1 MKRVIFLFLTF
12 ISACTP
18 TKHKEQHFWKVYYDL
33 GTAAFYAKN
42 YSEAIAHFHRA
53 LRVNSDEPRIWN
65 SLGLAYMEVKEYKKA
80 EESFKKA
87 LNVDSQ
93 FTEAKM
99 NLGILYMRMKKYN
112 LAIKYLEEA
121 ARDEL
126 FEKKHIAFYHLAQ
139 AYKKL
144 GNFRKYV
151 KSLEKAVA
159 YNPTYVE
166 AQLELAK
173 VYEEAGDYKK
183 AEEIYKSLMRNG
195 YKNNYILY
203 KLAEV
208 YYKAKEYNKAKR
220 IIKELF
226 YNPKLTEEQKEKVNE
241 LLDKIL
247 IEQQRKII
255 TSERPVKRKKDIYST
270 ELQRRSVENGTERKY
285 YAVQI
290 GAFSNEER
298 AKRFIYE
305 LNQKG
310 LKDLTILKIDGIY
323 KVVYG
328 KFNDLEKAL
337 EAREDLR
344 KKTGI
349 YGFVVE
355 VK

>member
-1 MKRVIFLFLTF
+1 MKKVILLLLTFLF
-12 ISACTP
+12 ACTP
-18 TKHKEQHFWKVYYDL
+18 AKHKEQRFWKVYYDL

-53 LRVNSDEPRIWN
+53 LRVNPDEPRIWN

-112 LAIKYLEEA
+112 LAIKYLKEA

-126 FEKKHIAFYHLAQ
+126 FEKKHVAFYHLAQ

-144 GNFRKYV
+144 GNFGKYV

-159 YNPTYVE
+159 YNPTYVD

-173 VYEEAGDYKK
+173 AYEEIGDYKK

-208 YYKAKEYNKAKR
+208 YYKAKEYNRAKS
-220 IIKELF
+220 IIKKLL
-226 YNPKLTEEQKEKVNE
+226 YNPNLTEEQKEKVKE
-241 LLDKIL
+241 LLSRIL

-255 TSERPVKRKKDIYST
+255 TFERPVKRRKDISST
-270 ELQRRSVENGTERKY
+270 KLQKGDVESKTERKY

-298 AKRFIYE
+298 AKRLIYE

-310 LKDLTILKIDGIY
+310 LKDLIILKVDGIY

-337 EAREDLR
+337 KAREEL
-344 KKTGI
+344 KKLNI

>member
-53 LRVNSDEPRIWN
+53 LRVNPDEPRIWN

-99 NLGILYMRMKKYN
+99 NLGILYMKMKKYN

-121 ARDEL
+121 VRDEL
-126 FEKKHIAFYHLAQ
+126 FEKKHVAFYHLAHT
-139 AYKKL
+139 YKKL

-151 KSLEKAVA
+151 KNLEKAVA
-159 YNPTYVE
+159 YNPTYVD

-173 VYEEAGDYKK
+173 AYEETGNFKK

-208 YYKAKEYNKAKR
+208 YYKAKEYNRAKS
-220 IIKELF
+220 IIKKLL
-226 YNPKLTEEQKEKVNE
+226 YNPNLTEEQKEKVKE
-241 LLDKIL
+241 LLSKIL
-247 IEQQRKII
+247 IEQQGKII
-255 TSERPVKRKKDIYST
+255 TFERSVKRREDISST
-270 ELQRRSVENGTERKY
+270 ELQRKGVENRTERKY

-290 GAFSNEER
+290 GAFSNEDR
-298 AKRFIYE
+298 AKRLIYE
-305 LNQKG
+305 LNQRG
-310 LKDLTILKIDGIY
+310 LKDLIILKVNGIY

-328 KFNDLEKAL
+328 KFNGLEKAL
-337 EAREDLR
+337 KAKEKL
-344 KKTGI
+344 KKLNI